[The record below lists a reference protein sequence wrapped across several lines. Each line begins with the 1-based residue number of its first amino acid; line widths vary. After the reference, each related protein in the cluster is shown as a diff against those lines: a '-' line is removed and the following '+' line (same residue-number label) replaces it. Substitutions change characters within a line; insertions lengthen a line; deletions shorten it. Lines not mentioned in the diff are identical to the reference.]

1 MPLFVKNQTD
11 ATVPVASSKY
21 KQSMKVAKTA
31 KKSSKSDSYN
41 PKQSLQEFFGFD
53 SFKGDQ
59 ELIINSVLNGE
70 DTFVI
75 MPTGGG
81 KSLCYQLP
89 ALIMPGT
96 AIIIS
101 PLIALMKN
109 QVDQIRSFNHDT
121 VAHFLNSS
129 LSKTEITK
137 VKQDVTAEN
146 TKMLYIAPETLKK
159 DETIDFLKSIN
170 ISFVAVDEAHCISE
184 WGHDFRPEYRRIK
197 QMIKEIKD
205 VPMMALTAT
214 ATPKVQQDI
223 QKNLQMSDAIVYKSS
238 FNRTNLYYEVRP
250 KGKKADVMKD
260 LVQYVKTK
268 KGKSGV
274 IYCLSRKKVEE
285 IAEVLKANGIKALPY
300 HAGLD
305 AKTRAAHQDAFL
317 MEDTDVIVAT
327 IAFGMGIDKPNVRF
341 VIHYDIPKSIEGY
354 YQETGR
360 AGRDGL
366 EGDCILFYNPA
377 DIDKLEK
384 FMKDKPVAEREIGE
398 LLIFETQAFAETAAC
413 RRKFLL
419 HYFGEEYPDKGC
431 GNMCDN
437 CRHPKQKEDAKDA
450 ALLALRLI
458 QKVNEKHVLKH
469 IVDVLIGNKTHE
481 VTLNDHQELEFFGKG
496 KDRDDNYWKSV
507 IRVLLLQSYITKN
520 IENYGLLSISPKGE
534 AFIKKPVKFEIAID
548 QKYDK
553 ITDSDDD
560 GNVETENVYD
570 EVLFGMLRDLTRKV
584 GKQMNLPPYV
594 IFQEPSLEEMAF
606 KFPITMDEL
615 SKVSGVNKGKAMK
628 YGKPFIELIAKY
640 VEENNIERSEDVV
653 VKSVVNKSAKK
664 IAIITNIDKKQSLE
678 DIARSNGISMQELL
692 NEIQNIVLSGTKLNL
707 KSYVNDVADE
717 EIQEEVMDFF
727 KKSQKD
733 SLEEALTEY
742 GNEFSKE
749 DLQLM
754 RIHFISEVAY

>member
-1 MPLFVKNQTD
+1 
-11 ATVPVASSKY
+11 
-21 KQSMKVAKTA
+21 MKAAKTVKKAA
-31 KKSSKSDSYN
+31 KSATSKKTGN
-41 PKQSLQEFFGFD
+41 NAIESLQEFFGFD
-53 SFKGDQ
+53 KFKGDQ
-59 ELIINSVLNGE
+59 EAIINSVLAGD

-89 ALIMPGT
+89 ALMMEGT

-109 QVDQIRSFNHDT
+109 QVDQIRSFSHDT

-129 LSKTEITK
+129 LTKTEITK
-137 VKQDVTAEN
+137 VKQDVTAGQ

-223 QKNLQMSDAIVYKSS
+223 QKNLQMSDALVYKSS

-250 KGKKADVMKD
+250 KGKKTEVLKD
-260 LVQYVKTK
+260 LVSYVKSK

-285 IAEVLKANGIKALPY
+285 IAEVLKANGVKALPY

-327 IAFGMGIDKPNVRF
+327 IAFGMGIDKPDVRF
-341 VIHYDIPKSIEGY
+341 VIHYDVPKSIEGY

-360 AGRDGL
+360 AGRDGID
-366 EGDCILFYNPA
+366 GDCVLYYNPA

-398 LLIFETQAFAETAAC
+398 LLIFETQAFAETSAC

-419 HYFGEEYPDKGC
+419 HYFGEEYDDKGC
-431 GNMCDN
+431 GKMCDN
-437 CRHPKQKEDAKDA
+437 CRHPKKKEDAKA
-450 ALLALRLI
+450 EALLALQLI
-458 QKVNEKHVLKH
+458 KEINEKHVLKH
-469 IVDVLIGNKTHE
+469 IVDVLIGTKTHE
-481 VTLNDHQELEFFGKG
+481 ITLNDHQELSSFGKG
-496 KDRDDNYWKSV
+496 QNHDENYWKSL
-507 IRVLLLQSYITKN
+507 IRVLLLKGLITKN
-520 IENYGLLSISPKGE
+520 IENYGLLSISDRGE
-534 AFIKKPVKFEIAID
+534 AFIKKPTTFEIAID
-548 QKYDK
+548 QQFDK
-553 ITDSDDD
+553 VLESDDD
-560 GNVETENVYD
+560 SNVETENVFD
-570 EVLFGMLRDLTRKV
+570 EVLFGMLKDLTRKV
-584 GKQMNLPPYV
+584 GKQLNLPPYV

-606 KFPITMDEL
+606 KFPITIDEL
-615 SKVSGVNKGKAMK
+615 SKVTGVNKGKAVK
-628 YGKPFIELIAKY
+628 YGKSFIEMIAKY
-640 VEENNIERSEDVV
+640 VEDNNIERSEDVV

-678 DIARSNGISMQELL
+678 DIARSIGLTMPELL
-692 NEIQNIVLSGTKLNL
+692 DEIQNIVLSGTKLNL
-707 KSYVNDVADE
+707 KVYINDIADE

-733 SLEEALTEY
+733 SLEEALVEY
-742 GNEFSKE
+742 GSEFSKD
-749 DLQLM
+749 DLHLM